1 MGPFLKCEN
10 KTNKIMFHL
19 LISLLPIILFA
30 VYKNGYIPY
39 SYGKTNFIGLI
50 YPLLFIFIGG
60 LTSFLCETLITLIK
74 KDDVLYNIKNCY
86 SFFPGLFLSLML
98 PLNTP
103 IYVLILG
110 SMFATIFGKLIF
122 GGFGKNIFNPALV
135 GYVFIF
141 ACFGSLIS
149 SNTYLNS
156 YEIDTLTSPTPLT
169 NASMQDGIG
178 NYNNLVK
185 PYGNLVDF
193 FIGTIPGSI
202 GEISSFLCLLAFAY
216 LTYMKVIKW
225 KISVSYIFTT
235 FIITFIIGRVLGQGI
250 YYPIF
255 QILSGGLLFGSIFM
269 ATDPVTSP
277 VTEIGQ
283 ILYGMFLGIFTVLFR
298 FMGIEGVATSIIFM
312 NLFVVLFDKIGSKSK
327 FDLSKSLIWFILIWI
342 LIVFV
347 GLYIAKLNKDTN
359 FKLISKDVIN
369 NQIIYTAT
377 QKGYGGEIKAK
388 VIFENDKLVD
398 YEIIS
403 HNETKQ
409 KYLLIEQND
418 YINKIKN
425 NYNNLDSVDTISS
438 ATVTSKALKDLIKN
452 VMEVEQ

>member
-1 MGPFLKCEN
+1 MGPFLRSEN

-39 SYGKTNFIGLI
+39 SNGKTDFIGLI
-50 YPLLFIFIGG
+50 YPLLFVLVGS
-60 LTSFLCETLITLIK
+60 LTSFICETLITFIK

-98 PLNTP
+98 PLNTS

-110 SMFATIFGKLIF
+110 SLFATIFGKLIF
-122 GGFGKNIFNPALV
+122 GGFGKNIFNPAIV
-135 GYVFIF
+135 GYIFVF
-141 ACFGSLIS
+141 ACFSIS
-149 SNTYLNS
+149 NISYFNS
-156 YEIDTLTSPTPLT
+156 YELDTISNPTPLT

-178 NYNNLVK
+178 NYNNLIK
-185 PYGNLVDF
+185 PYGNLINF
-193 FIGTIPGSI
+193 FVGTIPGSI
-202 GEISSFLCLLAFAY
+202 GEVSSFLCLLAFVY

-225 KISVSYIFTT
+225 KIPLSYILTT

-277 VTEIGQ
+277 VTSIGQ

-298 FMGIEGVATSIIFM
+298 FMGVEGVATSIILM
-312 NLFVVLFDKIGSKSK
+312 NLFVKLFDKIGFKSK
-327 FDLSKSLIWFILIWI
+327 FELSKSLIWFMLIWV
-342 LIVFV
+342 LIIFT

-359 FKLISKDVIN
+359 FKLISKEVID
-369 NQIIYTAT
+369 NQTIYIAS

-388 VIFENDKLVD
+388 VIFENDKLID

-438 ATVTSKALKDLIKN
+438 ATITSNALKDLIKN
-452 VMEVEQ
+452 LEVES